1 MISKR
6 RQADDED
13 DLVTFMGSLPT
24 AEKPEPEV
32 DELGSVNP
40 LVKSAAAR
48 RNRRLARITR
58 RMRRGTH
65 GQAEDEGYSTDSSLS
80 PSDAADYSTAMQK
93 LAVDGEGILADVK
106 AEDFIDPRLGM
117 VKWFREWRN
126 RYEESYTRAWGGLGL
141 VVVWEFWM
149 RLELLG
155 WDPID
160 VRSNSWLSL

>member
-13 DLVTFMGSLPT
+13 DLATFMGSLPT
-24 AEKPEPEV
+24 VAKPDAEV
-32 DELGSVNP
+32 DELGRVNP
-40 LVKSAAAR
+40 LANSAASK
-48 RNRRLARITR
+48 RNRRLARIA
-58 RMRRGTH
+58 RRGAH
-65 GQAEDEGYSTDSSLS
+65 GQAQSAEDEGYSTDSSLS

-93 LAVDGEGILADVK
+93 LTVDGKGILADVK
-106 AEDFIDPRLGM
+106 ADDFIDPRVGM
-117 VKWFREWRN
+117 VKWFREWRSS
-126 RYEESYTRAWGGLGL
+126 YDESYTRAWGGLGL

-160 VRSNSWLSL
+160 VRTNPLPFN